1 MNTKLLTV
9 LVGLVVLVGGL
20 SAVGAAT
27 PADAS
32 NSDAEPTV
40 GPADGL
46 AEPVP
51 DFVGEILGAISNALS
66 SVMGG
71 VAELAG
77 QGVDSFTNN
86 AVYNN

>member
-46 AEPVP
+46 PDPVP
-51 DFVGEILGAISNALS
+51 DFVSDILGAISNVLS
-66 SVMGG
+66 SVVGG
-71 VAELAG
+71 AAELTDRGMNGLMNTAAY
-77 QGVDSFTNN
+77 DK
-86 AVYNN
+86 